1 MNRKISEVLPNFII
15 INGEPEFS
23 YGILFPHN
31 IVYDGE
37 EISLPFAK
45 EIIKNILKEELYL
58 SDLYIISRF
67 GKDNNNAIL
76 GYDCKNFFKDAYDE
90 NEIQLKENIIYKG
103 TIIAKT
109 LSETIVSLNGQY
121 GYIKGIIEADINENI
136 SVSIIDKAKNK
147 FGFCRFAIADEH
159 EDFEDIEEVSESIE
173 KFLSKEELAAIE
185 EEQREKIDWVLEKI
199 DGITRKNINVIREKL
214 HLSYNPDIQ
223 SDLARFI
230 KESPHYFNV
239 SSMNLE

>member
-90 NEIQLKENIIYKG
+90 NEIQLKENII
-103 TIIAKT
+103 
-109 LSETIVSLNGQY
+109 
-121 GYIKGIIEADINENI
+121 
-136 SVSIIDKAKNK
+136 
-147 FGFCRFAIADEH
+147 
-159 EDFEDIEEVSESIE
+159 
-173 KFLSKEELAAIE
+173 
-185 EEQREKIDWVLEKI
+185 
-199 DGITRKNINVIREKL
+199 
-214 HLSYNPDIQ
+214 
-223 SDLARFI
+223 
-230 KESPHYFNV
+230 
-239 SSMNLE
+239 